1 MPRVNVN
8 NFGLRYAIESSLG
21 VAPTSGWRS
30 LEPNDVTDFGPE
42 LTSVE
47 RRPIDPRRSRRKGTV
62 TNLESS
68 VGFEADLTMDSF
80 VDFAEGFVFARF
92 ANREFDLR
100 DGGAAPEAVA
110 SNDTFVVDTVSTL
123 LGGKLVYNA
132 SGAISLVY
140 AKGYS
145 NAANNGL
152 FALSADVAPTDTA
165 VGVTA
170 NLVDEAPT
178 ATSSAS
184 LQVAGVRVTDAD
196 LTLTVSGSTATL
208 VSAADITNW
217 ATLGLF
223 PGQYIHIGSPDANG
237 EVQNAL
243 GTSAGAADDTFGYA
257 RIVSISGATLNLDK
271 LDVNL
276 GGTADNNGD
285 GVCDILFGRFLRNV
299 STDANT
305 SDNEFIERTFQFE
318 GSYPNLGSGGA
329 TEYEYPEGNYCNEW
343 ALNLP
348 LTDKATA
355 NWGFIGTN
363 TDPITASRKTG
374 PSDAIPPLR
383 NTAVNTSQDIASIS
397 TDVVS
402 SQSDVCFQSLTI
414 TLNNNV
420 SPANCLGT
428 LGAAF
433 VNVGLFE
440 VSLEGEM
447 IFTRKEIVNAIRN
460 NTTVTFNTILKND
473 DGAIA
478 IDIPSLTFGG
488 GARSF
493 PIDETVT
500 VAITGSA
507 FNDPSGTI
515 PDVSIGISLFPV
527 VPTVRPT
534 T

>member
-8 NFGLRYAIESSLG
+8 NFGLRYVIESSVG
-21 VAPTSGWRS
+21 VAPTTGWRS
-30 LEPNDVTDFGPE
+30 LEPNDIADFGPKI
-42 LTSVE
+42 TTVE

-62 TNLESS
+62 TNLESA
-68 VGFEADLTMDSF
+68 VGFEADLTLDSF

-92 ANREFDLR
+92 ANREFDLKLS
-100 DGGAAPEAVA
+100 GAPPQAETTT
-110 SNDTFVVDTVSTL
+110 DTFVIDSASTL
-123 LGGKLVYNA
+123 LGGKLVYDA
-132 SGAISLVY
+132 SGAISLVF
-140 AKGYS
+140 AAGYS
-145 NAANNGL
+145 NSANNGL
-152 FALSADVAPTDTA
+152 FELSADTAPTGTA
-165 VGVTA
+165 IAVNA
-170 NLVDEAPT
+170 NLVDETPS

-184 LQVAGVRVTDAD
+184 LQVAGVRVTQGD
-196 LTLTVSGSTATL
+196 LDLTVSGSTATL
-208 VSAADITNW
+208 VSGGDITNW

-223 PGQYIHIGSPDANG
+223 PGQYIHIGSAASDG
-237 EVQNAL
+237 TVQNAL
-243 GTSAGAADDTFGYA
+243 NASGADDTFGYA

-276 GGTADNNGD
+276 AATAGHSAH
-285 GVCDILFGRFLRNV
+285 GVADIMFGRFLRNV
-299 STDANT
+299 ET
-305 SDNEFIERTFQFE
+305 SASSDDEEFVERTFQFE

-343 ALNLP
+343 TLNLP
-348 LTDKATA
+348 LTEKATCD
-355 NWGFIGTN
+355 WGFIGTN
-363 TDPITASRKTG
+363 TDPITATRKTG
-374 PSDAIPPLR
+374 PANAVPPLR

-402 SQSDVCFQSLTI
+402 SQSDVCFQTLSI
-414 TLNNNV
+414 TLANNV

-440 VSLEGEM
+440 VTIEGEM

-460 NTTVTFNTILKND
+460 NTTVTFSTILKND

-500 VAITGSA
+500 VAITGTA

-515 PDVSIGISLFPV
+515 PDVSIGISMFANVPV
-527 VPTVRPT
+527 IRPT
-534 T
+534 S